1 MQLEPGDTVIF
12 SSKVIPGNEADVE
25 NLINRLKDMQIDVIT
40 DESSVLPI
48 HASGHPAAEELKSMY
63 QWVSPRCAIP
73 VHGEMQHI
81 KANAK
86 IAKSVGVPEQI
97 EGKNGDLFYIAPV
110 RGIRRNAIKTGRLG
124 IVRNSLKKLY

>member
-1 MQLEPGDTVIF
+1 
-12 SSKVIPGNEADVE
+12 
-25 NLINRLKDMQIDVIT
+25 
-40 DESSVLPI
+40 
-48 HASGHPAAEELKSMY
+48 
-63 QWVSPRCAIP
+63 
-73 VHGEMQHI
+73 MQHI

-124 IVRNSLKKLY
+124 LVRNSLKKLY